1 MTARVMHQRRKVA
14 ARSFVTA
21 FQLSSPTRASV
32 IKIFLRMF
40 VKEART
46 GSAGLSK
53 AAAIAPHPKMR
64 WNDDALHVAGKGT
77 RPPRATVETAQVQ
90 VATVV
95 NEAVS
100 RARPRA
106 QRIRAHDDWARN
118 ATAALL
124 QLGLTPARV
133 ADSPL
138 LRHRLRK
145 CAHRDASGD
154 LKLLVLGASMARG
167 NFNCGRNMPCVGDR
181 QDPQRAWPSL
191 LQAMLR
197 EALPACNATVELHA
211 SGGWTSETAAMRLE
225 QILRKSQVW
234 DAILLDASVND
245 ADISKWGRAEQRR
258 EYMTSAAESMV
269 RTGARRAIP
278 VVLIDTVAR
287 WVQPLRCVSASR
299 MLSASVYARLAE
311 HHQLPHIDLQGASCG
326 DREPGE
332 IRHWRAGCAAVDAPG
347 ATGSCWMHPG
357 PSTHVALAALLVH
370 AFAAIA
376 AAGEERLL
384 PERPPRVGTLQPA
397 FEVASFESDL
407 PPRHR
412 EDRPRLRLRP
422 CQHAM
427 HRQDVHDE
435 ELRALDRATG
445 LGGLHGSPRQA
456 WLCAA
461 RIEARTAGAGPADRL
476 DASLTSLGSTA
487 AQGSPMHR
495 RRREHASPLTCGAQ
509 SVRARSSLSTFDP
522 TTPEW
527 ATPSCGSARTA
538 STAWCSTRA
547 GARGARKSRR
557 PCFRCA
563 ACCQP
568 SGAARRATPS
578 SRMYCTSSCIRRVK
592 VRRLLKRALGAGS
605 ASSS

>member
-1 MTARVMHQRRKVA
+1 M
-14 ARSFVTA
+14 
-21 FQLSSPTRASV
+21 
-32 IKIFLRMF
+32 
-40 VKEART
+40 
-46 GSAGLSK
+46 
-53 AAAIAPHPKMR
+53 
-64 WNDDALHVAGKGT
+64 
-77 RPPRATVETAQVQ
+77 
-90 VATVV
+90 V

-106 QRIRAHDDWARN
+106 QRIRVHDDWARN

-145 CAHRDASGD
+145 CAHRDALGD
-154 LKLLVLGASMARG
+154 LRLLVLGASMAQG
-167 NFNCGRNMPCVGDR
+167 NFNCGRNVACVGDR

-397 FEVASFESDL
+397 FEVASFEICRPDTEKTDL
-407 PPRHR
+407 GFGCDLANMPCTDKTFTTKSFAPSTVQPGWVAFM
-412 EDRPRLRLRP
+412 DRPGKPGCAPRASRLEPRG
-422 CQHAM
+422 QG
-427 HRQDVHDE
+427 QQ
-435 ELRALDRATG
+435 TG
-445 LGGLHGSPRQA
+445 SMR
-456 WLCAA
+456 
-461 RIEARTAGAGPADRL
+461 
-476 DASLTSLGSTA
+476 ASLTPLGSTA
-487 AQGSPMHR
+487 AQGSPTH
-495 RRREHASPLTCGAQ
+495 Q
-509 SVRARSSLSTFDP
+509 
-522 TTPEW
+522 
-527 ATPSCGSARTA
+527 
-538 STAWCSTRA
+538 
-547 GARGARKSRR
+547 
-557 PCFRCA
+557 
-563 ACCQP
+563 
-568 SGAARRATPS
+568 
-578 SRMYCTSSCIRRVK
+578 
-592 VRRLLKRALGAGS
+592 
-605 ASSS
+605 